1 MNLSYASFKSL
12 SKALRFAC
20 VLAGLAAS
28 PLLAQ
33 TAAISLSSGS
43 AVTGGAVSLNVSLA
57 SSGGATPSAVEWTM
71 SYSSSVVASVSVV
84 AGSAATAA
92 GKSVTCSSITGS
104 TTCVLF
110 SNSQSNISNGVVA
123 VATFNISSSAVASSV
138 PIQVTQ
144 VVATSGAGQQLSSS
158 GTGGTI
164 SVSQVAGPALSGLSC
179 APASIASPG
188 AAACTVTLS
197 TAAAAGGF
205 PVTLSS
211 ANTSV
216 SVPATVTVP
225 AAASSVA
232 FTATAVAVSTT
243 QTAVLTAAASGVS
256 KTFSLAVTPALW
268 SISGAISPSTFGSGA
283 TVTLSGGATAI
294 ANASGNYTFTGLA
307 NGAYTLTPSKTG
319 YTFSPATLSVT
330 VNGANLT
337 ATSFTAIATTPV
349 LSGLSCTPASIAAPG
364 VAACTVTLSAAAPA
378 AGFSVTLASGNT
390 SVSVPATVTVPSAAS
405 SVGFT
410 ATAAAVTTAQTAVLT
425 ASAGGVSKTFSLALT
440 PGLWTISGTV
450 SPSSFGSGATVTL
463 TGGATAIADAS
474 GNYTFSGLANG
485 AYTLTPSKSGYTFS
499 PATLSVTVN
508 GANLTANNFTAA
520 QISTTGTITLDSQVR
535 KDQGTTSS
543 TVTSPTFS
551 TAASNELLL
560 AFIATDYRFGKA
572 SVKSVSGGGLAWVKV
587 VGTPTQKG
595 TAEIW
600 RAFSPT
606 PLNNASVRVA
616 LSLSV
621 TSSLTVMTFTGVD
634 TTGTSGSGAIG
645 ATGSRTGS
653 TGAPTASLVTTR
665 NNSWVVGV
673 GDDPKTATSRTP
685 LSGQTLVHQYLDPAG
700 NTYWVQMLS
709 SATPLSG
716 SSVTIGDSAPTTD
729 PYNLAI
735 AEILA
740 APSGTS
746 QITGQAI
753 VKSAV
758 TTATAGTTGQAAP
771 TQSSG
776 GALAL
781 DDLAGN
787 AVTNACSPGGLALLT
802 GANLTTQTPQ
812 TPTSF
817 PLPTQLA
824 DLQVNVN
831 GIPAPLLFASDS
843 QVRFQCPLL
852 PSGTPLQINLQ
863 ALSGLSIPSAA
874 SLMKPAAP
882 ELFMY
887 GSTNRGVILLGPSS
901 ELTKLD
907 NQAVVAQSIQAGE
920 TLTIYANGLGDF
932 RGNVPVGTRVPSG
945 APILLN
951 HPIRVMLGGIE
962 IDPAFAGLA
971 PGAVG
976 LSQLNIVLPR
986 GVPTGPAIPLYIQV
1000 VLPDGTVIESNEVTV
1015 AIN

>member
-1 MNLSYASFKSL
+1 M
-12 SKALRFAC
+12 
-20 VLAGLAAS
+20 
-28 PLLAQ
+28 
-33 TAAISLSSGS
+33 
-43 AVTGGAVSLNVSLA
+43 
-57 SSGGATPSAVEWTM
+57 
-71 SYSSSVVASVSVV
+71 
-84 AGSAATAA
+84 
-92 GKSVTCSSITGS
+92 
-104 TTCVLF
+104 
-110 SNSQSNISNGVVA
+110 
-123 VATFNISSSAVASSV
+123 
-138 PIQVTQ
+138 
-144 VVATSGAGQQLSSS
+144 
-158 GTGGTI
+158 
-164 SVSQVAGPALSGLSC
+164 
-179 APASIASPG
+179 
-188 AAACTVTLS
+188 
-197 TAAAAGGF
+197 
-205 PVTLSS
+205 
-211 ANTSV
+211 
-216 SVPATVTVP
+216 
-225 AAASSVA
+225 
-232 FTATAVAVSTT
+232 
-243 QTAVLTAAASGVS
+243 
-256 KTFSLAVTPALW
+256 
-268 SISGAISPSTFGSGA
+268 
-283 TVTLSGGATAI
+283 
-294 ANASGNYTFTGLA
+294 
-307 NGAYTLTPSKTG
+307 
-319 YTFSPATLSVT
+319 
-330 VNGANLT
+330 
-337 ATSFTAIATTPV
+337 
-349 LSGLSCTPASIAAPG
+349 
-364 VAACTVTLSAAAPA
+364 
-378 AGFSVTLASGNT
+378 
-390 SVSVPATVTVPSAAS
+390 
-405 SVGFT
+405 
-410 ATAAAVTTAQTAVLT
+410 
-425 ASAGGVSKTFSLALT
+425 
-440 PGLWTISGTV
+440 
-450 SPSSFGSGATVTL
+450 
-463 TGGATAIADAS
+463 
-474 GNYTFSGLANG
+474 
-485 AYTLTPSKSGYTFS
+485 
-499 PATLSVTVN
+499 
-508 GANLTANNFTAA
+508 
-520 QISTTGTITLDSQVR
+520 
-535 KDQGTTSS
+535 
-543 TVTSPTFS
+543 
-551 TAASNELLL
+551 
-560 AFIATDYRFGKA
+560 
-572 SVKSVSGGGLAWVKV
+572 
-587 VGTPTQKG
+587 
-595 TAEIW
+595 
-600 RAFSPT
+600 
-606 PLNNASVRVA
+606 
-616 LSLSV
+616 
-621 TSSLTVMTFTGVD
+621 
-634 TTGTSGSGAIG
+634 
-645 ATGSRTGS
+645 
-653 TGAPTASLVTTR
+653 
-665 NNSWVVGV
+665 

-746 QITGQAI
+746 QTTGLAI

-758 TTATAGTTGQAAP
+758 TTAAVGSTVQAAP
-771 TQSSG
+771 VQSSG

-812 TPTSF
+812 TPTAF

-863 ALSGLSIPSAA
+863 AASGLSIPSAA

-951 HPIRVMLGGIE
+951 HQIRVMLGGIE